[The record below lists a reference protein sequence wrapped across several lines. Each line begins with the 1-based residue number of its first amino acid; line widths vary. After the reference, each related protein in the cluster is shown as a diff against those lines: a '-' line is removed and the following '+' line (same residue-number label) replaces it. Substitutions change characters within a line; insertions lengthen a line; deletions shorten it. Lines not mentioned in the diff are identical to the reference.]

1 MIGVRAL
8 EAAEIVVLDVFNRA
22 DGQPISMSVVQ
33 QRLEQ
38 LRAHRPSCRCGLCG
52 LAVRV
57 RASRVFPLVQAGQRP
72 SASRLSR
79 MLSHDVA
86 VAHSRMNATFPAES
100 LVA

>member
-8 EAAEIVVLDVFNRA
+8 EAAEIVALDVFNRA

-57 RASRVFPLVQAGQRP
+57 RASRVSARAGGAAAFGEQAF
-72 SASRLSR
+72 A
-79 MLSHDVA
+79 DA
-86 VAHSRMNATFPAES
+86 VP
-100 LVA
+100 

>member
-1 MIGVRAL
+1 MIGVRAV
-8 EAAEIVVLDVFNRA
+8 EATEIVVLDVFNRA

-57 RASRVFPLVQAGQRP
+57 RLVCVSARAGGAAALGETLLR
-72 SASRLSR
+72 R
-79 MLSHDVA
+79 LSHDVA